1 MSNASSYSYGKKQDI
16 GGENFKAFDLGNG
29 KEVCV
34 THNDWAWRK

>member
-1 MSNASSYSYGKKQDI
+1 MGEMQVAIQGKQDI

-34 THNDWAWRK
+34 THND